1 MKEILCFGDSNT
13 YGLIPGTTRRY
24 NRETRWTGILS
35 EKLYDKGYRIIEEGL
50 CGRTS
55 VFDDATRDGRNGA
68 KVLPMLL
75 ETHAPLDQVVLML
88 GTNDCKTYNHAS
100 ADRIGKGIE
109 KLIQQIRKADPAIDI
124 LLVSPIELGE
134 DVWKPGFDLEFDQHS
149 VKVSKQ
155 LKQTYLK
162 IAWKYGCD
170 FLAASDVAK
179 PSKADM
185 EHMNEKGHKNLA
197 KAIESFLVEKEKKSF
212 KQLCKCGMIRQMWYF
227 IRIHIIKETKCSERN
242 FTYGNDQ
249 STGMETRPASI

>member
-75 ETHAPLDQVVLML
+75 ETHTPLDQVVLML
-88 GTNDCKTYNHAS
+88 GTNDCKIYNHAS
-100 ADRIGKGIE
+100 AERIGKGIE
-109 KLIQQIRKADPAIDI
+109 KLIQQIKKHDPTIDI

-134 DVWKPGFDLEFDQHS
+134 DVWKPGFDPEFDQHS

-162 IAWKYGCD
+162 DC
-170 FLAASDVAK
+170 
-179 PSKADM
+179 M
-185 EHMNEKGHKNLA
+185 EVRM
-197 KAIESFLVEKEKKSF
+197 
-212 KQLCKCGMIRQMWYF
+212 
-227 IRIHIIKETKCSERN
+227 
-242 FTYGNDQ
+242 
-249 STGMETRPASI
+249 

>member
-24 NRETRWTGILS
+24 DRETRWTGILS

-100 ADRIGKGIE
+100 AERIGKGIE

-134 DVWKPGFDLEFDQHS
+134 DVWKPGFDPEFDQHS

-162 IAWKYGCD
+162 IAWKYG
-170 FLAASDVAK
+170 
-179 PSKADM
+179 
-185 EHMNEKGHKNLA
+185 
-197 KAIESFLVEKEKKSF
+197 
-212 KQLCKCGMIRQMWYF
+212 
-227 IRIHIIKETKCSERN
+227 
-242 FTYGNDQ
+242 
-249 STGMETRPASI
+249 

>member
-13 YGLIPGTTRRY
+13 YGLIPGTNRRY
-24 NRETRWTGILS
+24 DRETRWTGILA

-134 DVWKPGFDLEFDQHS
+134 DVWKPGFDPEFDERS
-149 VKVSKQ
+149 ELVSKH
-155 LKQTYLK
+155 LAAEYKK
-162 IAWKYGCD
+162 IALQHQAT
-170 FLAASDVAK
+170 FLDASTVAVPSETDREHLDESGHAA
-179 PSKADM
+179 
-185 EHMNEKGHKNLA
+185 LA
-197 KAIESFLVEKEKKSF
+197 EAIYQTIHENHLLDKKEALSA
-212 KQLCKCGMIRQMWYF
+212 I
-227 IRIHIIKETKCSERN
+227 
-242 FTYGNDQ
+242 
-249 STGMETRPASI
+249 A